1 MQGPTNTAEM
11 VTMILKDKKLEGAFT
26 MESVQQMHRD
36 VEDKMEKVEMLQKEQ
51 MAKAID
57 QLSKLVITA

>member
-11 VTMILKDKKLEGAFT
+11 VTMILEGKKLEGAFT
-26 MESVQQMHRD
+26 MESVQQMQRD

-57 QLSKLVITA
+57 ELSKLVITA

>member
-11 VTMILKDKKLEGAFT
+11 VKMILQDKKTEGGFT
-26 MESVQQMHRD
+26 VESVQQMQRD
-36 VEDKMEKVEMLQKEQ
+36 VEDKMEQLDMLQKEQ

-57 QLSKLVITA
+57 ELSRLVITA

>member
-1 MQGPTNTAEM
+1 
-11 VTMILKDKKLEGAFT
+11 MILEGKKLEGAFT
-26 MESVQQMHRD
+26 MESVQQMQRD

-57 QLSKLVITA
+57 ELSKLVITA

>member
-11 VTMILKDKKLEGAFT
+11 VKMILQDKKTEGSFT
-26 MESVQQMHRD
+26 VESVQQMQRD
-36 VEDKMEKVEMLQKEQ
+36 VEDKMEQLDMLQKEQ

-57 QLSKLVITA
+57 ELSRLVITA